1 MHSDRRCISIARP
14 FKSVNVPTSDSVSKK
29 INQQPNTAISIISH
43 IPSLS
48 SFTTFFL
55 SNFLFTYHL
64 QQPLPIWPLSMGIFW
79 SPLLSPCCFQDIND
93 VKPARPRCTD
103 PLEPTYKAFASGA
116 SFRRGHEASIFR
128 FPPKKNHRFSWSFVD
143 VYIYIYVYIL
153 KRVRWVIII
162 VDDHPF
168 CFCRCFPFWGKT
180 WPALGSKQNPMIR
193 TFRWPA
199 GNDGPGTNSC
209 NDLPS
214 CDLCG
219 GCTGITGTGSNGGG

>member
-1 MHSDRRCISIARP
+1 MAFIHGDFLKPVVVSLLFPGHQRCEACTTTVHWSIRADLQGLRLGRELSQGTWG
-14 FKSVNVPTSDSVSKK
+14 FNF
-29 INQQPNTAISIISH
+29 SI
-43 IPSLS
+43 P
-48 SFTTFFL
+48 
-55 SNFLFTYHL
+55 
-64 QQPLPIWPLSMGIFW
+64 
-79 SPLLSPCCFQDIND
+79 
-93 VKPARPRCTD
+93 
-103 PLEPTYKAFASGA
+103 
-116 SFRRGHEASIFR
+116 
-128 FPPKKNHRFSWSFVD
+128 PPKKIIVFHDLLWMF
-143 VYIYIYVYIL
+143 IYIYVYIL